1 MVQMIILQ
9 GKNRDTDIQHLKS
22 LLPFVLPSL
31 VQLYSEV
38 SFPFCSSLSK
48 TCPATFNQS
57 LVNNLSLTSWTGPL
71 FHVAYKTLY

>member
-31 VQLYSEV
+31 DQFYSEV
-38 SFPFCSSLSK
+38 SFPYCSSLGK
-48 TCPATFNQS
+48 TCLSTFNQS
-57 LVNNLSLTSWTGPL
+57 LVNNFSLTS
-71 FHVAYKTLY
+71 